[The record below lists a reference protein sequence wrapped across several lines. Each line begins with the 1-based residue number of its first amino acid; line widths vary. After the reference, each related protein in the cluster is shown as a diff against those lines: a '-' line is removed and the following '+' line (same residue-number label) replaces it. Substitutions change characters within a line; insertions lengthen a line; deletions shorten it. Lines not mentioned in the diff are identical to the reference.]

1 MVHLSDR
8 YFHSPSAIRFLNIA
22 YFQLPDPMLRVGD
35 GDAMVLGD
43 DVVLDA
49 QYRLRVHSQPGHLEA
64 NQVVDNTRE

>member
-1 MVHLSDR
+1 
-8 YFHSPSAIRFLNIA
+8 
-22 YFQLPDPMLRVGD
+22 MLRVGD